1 MDIGK
6 IKVSM
11 NVISKDLNIKIN
23 GFSFDED
30 FSVIFLF
37 VSHFENFFNKKQN
50 DFAKNLISS
59 CESYAKK
66 SLDGFT
72 SNF

>member
-6 IKVSM
+6 IEDFNECHFYKE
-11 NVISKDLNIKIN
+11 DLNIKIN

-37 VSHFENFFNKKQN
+37 VSHFENSFQ
-50 DFAKNLISS
+50 
-59 CESYAKK
+59 
-66 SLDGFT
+66 
-72 SNF
+72 